1 MWLRIRTICALLVAA
16 AAGVSATSAPPR
28 PLKRIA
34 HPSTLALEI
43 LPRTPLPHGTLYTRE
58 VESPRLRHTDSLR
71 LTLAAFGHTHRLHL
85 RPNNHLLHPAAR
97 ITHLGSDGNVI
108 SSTPLLRS
116 AVHVFE
122 GAVVDEAWSAHRLRE
137 DAAGGVSRPWGETSE
152 GELGWAR
159 IIVHHQGD
167 PELGT
172 APIYE
177 GAFSVLGD
185 VYHILTRE
193 NYVRT
198 RGPLDIHPHAEVDM
212 LDSTLVI
219 FRDSDMEQ
227 PSPKSMTAEACSH
240 DKLGFNMDDSHP
252 VMQAGRQAE
261 KRPAFTGAAW
271 YDPFR
276 LFDAPEP
283 VPRMDLGL
291 RKREDIVGSNS
302 TSNFA
307 DQIGNTA
314 GCSKT
319 QKIVYMGVA
328 ADCTYTSRYG
338 GTANATTMILN
349 DWNTASSL
357 YKSTFNISLGI
368 VELAIQDSACPATSP
383 TPNPAWNVPCSD
395 SVTLNERLSLFSAWR
410 GQKSDGAGLWHLMSG
425 CPTGTEVGVAW
436 LGQVCNTQSSGEPG
450 NVVSGTAVSTAGRT
464 EWQVVAHEVGHNFGA
479 IHDCTSGCTGTSPC
493 CPRTRSTCDSG
504 SQFIMSPV
512 SSSGE
517 VNFSPCSIG
526 NICSVLAGSV
536 NSTCLQDADTA
547 KQTISLQMCGN
558 GIVEAGEDCDPGVG
572 TNSTCCDSATCKFTR
587 NAVCDPA
594 SSSCCLD
601 SCQFAPSSQ
610 VCRPSRD
617 STCDKPEMC
626 TGSSA
631 ACPSDQ
637 VTENGTSCGPG
648 SLACANGVCTSPD
661 LQCQT
666 VGVSLNLTRACPSR
680 NDRTCQVSCQDPRTS
695 NQCIMLQAN
704 LVDGSPCGYGGTCN
718 NGECKAGSAIET
730 AKAWYTSNLQIS
742 IPVTVVVGI
751 IVLLFLWG
759 MIRCFTRCCLC
770 CCAGRRKKDNN
781 LPRQRISSWVP
792 AEQNRTGTGAWNSGQ
807 AWQNQA
813 GAAAGGPYP
822 PPGAYQPNQQRHTR
836 SSRSWGS
843 PPSAG
848 LGRVGSPDQHRR
860 SRGQSAEPSRR
871 ESVRS
876 GESNGQQQQ
885 QGRARLHRPPPAHWV
900 DDSLY
905 NGPNYRG

>member
-1 MWLRIRTICALLVAA
+1 MWLRVWTICALLVAA
-16 AAGVSATSAPPR
+16 ASVSATSAPPR

-43 LPRTPLPHGTLYTRE
+43 LPRTPLPHGTLFTRE

-71 LTLAAFGHTHRLHL
+71 LTLAAFGRTHRLHL
-85 RPNNHLLHPAAR
+85 RPNNDLLHPAAR
-97 ITHLGSDGNVI
+97 ITHLASDGSVI

-116 AVHVFE
+116 AVRVFE
-122 GAVVDEAWSAHRLRE
+122 GAVIDEAWSAHRLRE
-137 DAAGGVSRPWGETSE
+137 DAAGGVSRPWGEISE

-159 IIVHHQGD
+159 IIIHDEGD

-177 GAFSVLGD
+177 GAFSVLGE

-198 RGPLDIHPHAEVDM
+198 RGPLDVHPHPDVDELDGM
-212 LDSTLVI
+212 LVV

-227 PSPKSMTAEACSH
+227 PSAKSMTAGKTCSH
-240 DKLGFNMDDSHP
+240 DALNFNMDESHP
-252 VMQAGRQAE
+252 VMQAGRQGQTQQL
-261 KRPAFTGAAW
+261 PAYTGAAW
-271 YDPFR
+271 YDPFK
-276 LFDAPEP
+276 LFDSPEP
-283 VPRMDLGL
+283 VPRIGL
-291 RKREDIVGSNS
+291 HKREDIVGSNS

-338 GTANATTMILN
+338 GASNATTMILN

-357 YKSTFNISLGI
+357 YKSTFNMSLGI
-368 VELAIQDSACPATSP
+368 VELAIQDSACPPASP
-383 TPNPAWNVPCSD
+383 TPNPAWNTPCSD
-395 SVTLNERLSLFSAWR
+395 SITLNDRLSLFSAWR

-436 LGQVCNTQSSGEPG
+436 LGQVCNTQASGEPG

-493 CPRTRSTCDSG
+493 CPRTKDSCDSA

-512 SSSGE
+512 SSAGE
-517 VNFSPCSIG
+517 VTFSPCSIG

-536 NSTCLQDADTA
+536 NSTCLQEADTA

-572 TNSTCCDSATCKFTR
+572 TNSTCCDSKTCKFTK

-594 SSSCCLD
+594 SSACCLD
-601 SCQFAPSSQ
+601 TCQFAPSTQ

-617 STCDKPEMC
+617 ATCDRAEMC
-626 TGSSA
+626 TGTSA

-637 VTENGTSCGPG
+637 VTDNGSSCGSG
-648 SLACANGVCTSPD
+648 SLACANGICTSPD

-680 NDRTCQVSCQDPRTS
+680 NDRSCQVSCQDPRAS
-695 NQCIMLQAN
+695 NQCIVLQAN

-751 IVLLFLWG
+751 VVLLILWG
-759 MIRCFTRCCLC
+759 IIRCFARCCC
-770 CCAGRRKKDNN
+770 GGKRKKDN

-792 AEQNRTGTGAWNSGQ
+792 PENNRGAAPNSGAWNSGQ
-807 AWQNQA
+807 PWQSQA
-813 GAAAGGPYP
+813 GGAAGGPYP
-822 PPGAYQPNQQRHTR
+822 PAAYQPNQQRHTR

-848 LGRVGSPDQHRR
+848 LQRVGSPDRR
-860 SRGQSAEPSRR
+860 SRGQSADPTRR

-876 GESNGQQQQ
+876 GESNGQ
-885 QGRARLHRPPPAHWV
+885 GRAKLQRPPPSRWV
-900 DDSLY
+900 DDTLY
-905 NGPNYRG
+905 NGSNYRG